1 MSDHDMP
8 CHPYRLWPGRRRL
21 RSRRGIFLWVV
32 CAAVAALV
40 SAADVLHAA
49 YGDWE
54 GTGPLATGQGNR
66 VITAL
71 AVSPADPNVIYAG
84 TGSAT
89 VFRSVKPAD
98 PPSGPA
104 SVPTGALLLLME

>member
-1 MSDHDMP
+1 MSEHDMP
-8 CHPYRLWPGRRRL
+8 CPPERLWPGRRLL
-21 RSRRGIFLWVV
+21 RSRRRIVLWVV
-32 CAAVAALV
+32 CAAVASLV
-40 SAADVLHAA
+40 SAAGVLHAA

-89 VFRSVKPAD
+89 VFRSVKPAA
-98 PPSGPA
+98 PA
-104 SVPTGALLLLME
+104 SAPTGALLLLME

>member
-1 MSDHDMP
+1 MS
-8 CHPYRLWPGRRRL
+8 HPGMICAPDGLWPGRQSL
-21 RSRRGIFLWVV
+21 RSRGLVLFWLV
-32 CAAVAALV
+32 CAAVAALLW
-40 SAADVLHAA
+40 AAPALYAA
-49 YGDWE
+49 YSEWT

-89 VFRSVKPAD
+89 VFLSVKPAD
-98 PPSGPA
+98 PA